1 MRHPTEQGARSAAN
15 VPLITEIG
23 RSIDAER
30 LREADNRRLCKEAR
44 SEQLPDSRVRRPLF
58 SWWSRL
64 ILRRAKLEQR

>member
-1 MRHPTEQGARSAAN
+1 MRHPTERGARSAAN
-15 VPLITEIG
+15 VPLLTEVA

-44 SEQLPDSRVRRPLF
+44 RDQRSDSRVSRPLF

-64 ILRRAKLEQR
+64 ILRRAKLEER